1 MTIQGMTLQE
11 MANYLVNLS
20 TEQLSKLAE
29 TNSVLRTGL
38 DRMDSLRIED
48 QIFCRM
54 WITTCLLPLANNEEL
69 KTNVMN
75 DEVDEGSHYVFL
87 AEMRKRHLI

>member
-1 MTIQGMTLQE
+1 MIIQGMTLQE

-20 TEQLSKLAE
+20 HDQFIKLGE

-38 DRMDSLRIED
+38 DRLDSLRIED
-48 QIFCRM
+48 QTFCGM
-54 WITTCLLPLANNEEL
+54 WLTAGLLPIFNDEEL
-69 KTNVMN
+69 KTNVM
-75 DEVDEGSHYVFL
+75 DDKFDEGQHYVFL